1 MLYSLKT
8 IWYFS
13 SKYRQDFHGGI
24 SMIENYRRL
33 LILFTILT
41 QVDIVVFIEFVFVF
55 KKIVKLEILYVFHI
69 FFYFFK
75 KLGGF

>member
-1 MLYSLKT
+1 
-8 IWYFS
+8 
-13 SKYRQDFHGGI
+13 
-24 SMIENYRRL
+24 MIENYRRL

-41 QVDIVVFIEFVFVF
+41 QVDIVVFIEFAFVF